1 MTVQRL
7 VVFISN
13 FQKFC
18 FFKATFLKYFSLRF
32 SGKNAQTHIKI
43 LDYVLIL
50 QLLLTFVKIAIV
62 ISNMKNHND
71 DVFTQ
76 LAPLGQ

>member
-1 MTVQRL
+1 MHKHTL
-7 VVFISN
+7 
-13 FQKFC
+13 
-18 FFKATFLKYFSLRF
+18 
-32 SGKNAQTHIKI
+32 KI

-62 ISNMKNHND
+62 ILSNMKNDND

-76 LAPLGQ
+76 PAPLGQ

>member
-1 MTVQRL
+1 MYKHTL
-7 VVFISN
+7 
-13 FQKFC
+13 
-18 FFKATFLKYFSLRF
+18 
-32 SGKNAQTHIKI
+32 KI

-62 ISNMKNHND
+62 ISNMKNDND

>member
-1 MTVQRL
+1 MHKHTL
-7 VVFISN
+7 
-13 FQKFC
+13 
-18 FFKATFLKYFSLRF
+18 
-32 SGKNAQTHIKI
+32 KI

-50 QLLLTFVKIAIV
+50 QLLLLTFVKIAIV
-62 ISNMKNHND
+62 ISNMKNDND

>member
-1 MTVQRL
+1 MYKHTL
-7 VVFISN
+7 
-13 FQKFC
+13 
-18 FFKATFLKYFSLRF
+18 
-32 SGKNAQTHIKI
+32 KI

-50 QLLLTFVKIAIV
+50 QLLLLTFVKIAIV
-62 ISNMKNHND
+62 ISNMKNDND